1 MYEAHGETD
10 NGGEIAAY
18 QVYEGVVGVL
28 DAVGAGLAAPEA
40 GIEVFFEP
48 CGGDPADATDG
59 LSGGEAETVAA
70 EEADA
75 GDDAVG
81 LALKGLKHAAGVG
94 AVAGLVEDAGA
105 IHDDGI
111 GGEDHGKRGV
121 PPAVDRISL
130 GDVIKD
136 RASLQVGQA
145 HGPEVHGDGGGLA
158 CRLMGGGD
166 DDAEGDAGVPEEFGA
181 ARGGGGEDE
190 GGMGDF

>member
-1 MYEAHGETD
+1 MYEGHGEAD

-28 DAVGAGLAAPEA
+28 DAVGTGLAAPEA

-81 LALKGLKHAAGVG
+81 FALEGLEDAAGVG
-94 AVAGLVEDAGA
+94 AVAGLVEDMG
-105 IHDDGI
+105 
-111 GGEDHGKRGV
+111 
-121 PPAVDRISL
+121 AVDDDSV
-130 GDVIKD
+130 GGKD
-136 RASLQVGQA
+136 YRNFRFSIFDFRYRRAHMIANGQGFHVGQA
-145 HGPEVHGDGGGLA
+145 HGPKVDGDAGGFAGG
-158 CRLMGGGD
+158 LMGG
-166 DDAEGDAGVPEEFGA
+166 
-181 ARGGGGEDE
+181 
-190 GGMGDF
+190 